1 MDIAWIQVFVL
12 TLAECVAPA
21 GKSICQEQEFELQF
35 LTQAECEFALE
46 QLVSLKEGSEKVI
59 VNSSRSNCTS
69 AARQRDVFKSF
80 EAINKAFDAD
90 WEAPQAGETEP
101 SARQIS
107 HKGRLEE
114 LRSCEETEGIAP
126 CRIGDIIME
135 GADGD
140 SVGVW
145 RRD

>member
-21 GKSICQEQEFELQF
+21 GKSICQEQEFELEF
-35 LTQAECEFALE
+35 LTKADCEIALE
-46 QLVSLKEGSEKVI
+46 QLVSLKEESAAVI
-59 VNSSRSNCTS
+59 VNSKRSHCAA
-69 AARQRDVFKSF
+69 AARQHDVFESL
-80 EAINKAFDAD
+80 EAINKAFDTD
-90 WEAPQAGETEP
+90 WKAPQTGETE
-101 SARQIS
+101 SGARQIT

-114 LRSCEETEGIAP
+114 LKSCEETEGIAP
-126 CRIGDIIME
+126 CKIGGIIME

-140 SVGVW
+140 SVEVW

>member
-35 LTQAECEFALE
+35 LTKADCEVALE
-46 QLVSLKEGSEKVI
+46 QLVSLKEESAAVI
-59 VNSSRSNCTS
+59 VNSNRSNCAP
-69 AARQRDVFKSF
+69 AARQRDVFESL
-80 EAINKAFDAD
+80 EAINEAFDAD
-90 WEAPQAGETEP
+90 WEAPETGETEP
-101 SARQIS
+101 SSRQIS

-114 LRSCEETEGIAP
+114 LKSCEETEGIAP

-140 SVGVW
+140 SVEVW

>member
-21 GKSICQEQEFELQF
+21 GKSICQEQQFQLEF
-35 LTQAECEFALE
+35 LTKADCEIALD
-46 QLVSLKEGSEKVI
+46 QLVSLKEESETVI
-59 VNSSRSNCTS
+59 VNPNRSNCAP
-69 AARQRDVFKSF
+69 AARQSDVFESL
-80 EAINKAFDAD
+80 EAINRAFDAN

-101 SARQIS
+101 SAKQMS

-114 LRSCEETEGIAP
+114 LKSCEETEGIAP
-126 CRIGDIIME
+126 CKMGDIIME

-140 SVGVW
+140 PVEVW

>member
-21 GKSICQEQEFELQF
+21 GKSICQEQEFQLQF
-35 LTQAECEFALE
+35 LTKADCEVALE
-46 QLVSLKEGSEKVI
+46 QLVLLKEESAAVI
-59 VNSSRSNCTS
+59 VNSNRSNCAP
-69 AARQRDVFKSF
+69 AARQRDVFESL
-80 EAINKAFDAD
+80 EAINEAFDAD
-90 WEAPQAGETEP
+90 WKAPQMGETGP
-101 SARQIS
+101 SARQVS

-114 LRSCEETEGIAP
+114 LKSCEETEGIAP

-140 SVGVW
+140 SVEVW
-145 RRD
+145 HRD

>member
-35 LTQAECEFALE
+35 LTKADCEFALE
-46 QLVSLKEGSEKVI
+46 QLVSLKQESEKVI
-59 VNSSRSNCTS
+59 VNSSRSNCAS
-69 AARQRDVFKSF
+69 AARERNVFESLD
-80 EAINKAFDAD
+80 AINKAFDAD
-90 WEAPQAGETEP
+90 WEAPQAGETES
-101 SARQIS
+101 SAKRVS
-107 HKGRLEE
+107 HQGRLED
-114 LRSCEETEGIAP
+114 LKSCEETDGVTP
-126 CRIGDIIME
+126 CKIGEIIIE

-140 SVGVW
+140 PVDVW

>member
-35 LTQAECEFALE
+35 LTKADCEVALE
-46 QLVSLKEGSEKVI
+46 QLVSLKEESAAVI
-59 VNSSRSNCTS
+59 VNSGRSHCAP
-69 AARQRDVFKSF
+69 AARQRDVFESL
-80 EAINKAFDAD
+80 EAINEAFDAD
-90 WEAPQAGETEP
+90 WEAPQSGEAKP
-101 SARQIS
+101 GARQIS

-114 LRSCEETEGIAP
+114 LKSCEETEGIAP
-126 CRIGDIIME
+126 CKIGDIIME

-140 SVGVW
+140 SVEVW

>member
-12 TLAECVAPA
+12 TLVECVAPA
-21 GKSICQEQEFELQF
+21 GKSICQEQEFQLQF
-35 LTQAECEFALE
+35 LTKADCEVALE
-46 QLVSLKEGSEKVI
+46 QLVSLKQESAAVI
-59 VNSSRSNCTS
+59 VNSNRSNCAP
-69 AARQRDVFKSF
+69 AARQRDVFESL
-80 EAINKAFDAD
+80 EAINEAFDAD
-90 WEAPQAGETEP
+90 WGAPQTGETEP
-101 SARQIS
+101 SARQVS

-114 LRSCEETEGIAP
+114 LKSCEETEGIAP

-140 SVGVW
+140 SVEVW

>member
-21 GKSICQEQEFELQF
+21 GKSICQEQEFQLQF
-35 LTQAECEFALE
+35 LTKADCEIALD
-46 QLVSLKEGSEKVI
+46 QLVSLKEVSENVI
-59 VNSSRSNCTS
+59 VNPNRSNCAP
-69 AARQRDVFKSF
+69 AARQSDVFESL
-80 EAINKAFDAD
+80 EAINKAFDAN
-90 WEAPQAGETEP
+90 WEAPQAGEAGS

-107 HKGRLEE
+107 HKGRLEA
-114 LRSCEETEGIAP
+114 LKTCEETEGIAP
-126 CRIGDIIME
+126 CKIGDIIME

-140 SVGVW
+140 SVEVW

>member
-21 GKSICQEQEFELQF
+21 GKSICQEQEFQLQF
-35 LTQAECEFALE
+35 LTKADCEIALD
-46 QLVSLKEGSEKVI
+46 QLVSLKEESGTVI
-59 VNSSRSNCTS
+59 VNPNRSNCAP
-69 AARQRDVFKSF
+69 AARQRDVFESL

-90 WEAPQAGETEP
+90 WEAPQAGEAE
-101 SARQIS
+101 SSSSEMS
-107 HKGRLEE
+107 HKSRLEE
-114 LRSCEETEGIAP
+114 LKSCEETEGIAP
-126 CRIGDIIME
+126 CKIGDIIME

-140 SVGVW
+140 SVDVW

>member
-21 GKSICQEQEFELQF
+21 GKSICQEQEFQLQF
-35 LTQAECEFALE
+35 LTKADCEIALE
-46 QLVSLKEGSEKVI
+46 QLVSLKEESAGVI
-59 VNSSRSNCTS
+59 VNSKRSHC
-69 AARQRDVFKSF
+69 AAVARESDVYESL
-80 EAINKAFDAD
+80 EAINEAFDAD
-90 WEAPQAGETEP
+90 WEAPQTGETATG
-101 SARQIS
+101 ARQIS

-114 LRSCEETEGIAP
+114 LKSCEETEGIAP

-140 SVGVW
+140 SVEVW

>member
-35 LTQAECEFALE
+35 LTQADCEFALE

-69 AARQRDVFKSF
+69 AARQRDVFKSL

-101 SARQIS
+101 SAGQIS